1 VIRLRPIDSAQ
12 TFSIVPTSAQTFSIV
27 PTSFTTGDLDAA
39 SITIIEN
46 GTHQKETSVPFTYE
60 LSSNGNFVEITM
72 NTVTTL
78 KEDQIYS
85 FELSTSTDVLYR
97 DLVYITS
104 KTNKKE
110 VFTYPERYT
119 EHDDGE
125 DKYIVL

>member
-1 VIRLRPIDSAQ
+1 VIRLRPIATAQ
-12 TFSIVPTSAQTFSIV
+12 TFSII
-27 PTSFTTGDLDAA
+27 PTSFSTEDLDAA

-46 GTHQKETSVPFTYE
+46 GTYNKETSVPFTYE
-60 LSSNGNFVEITM
+60 ASDNGNYIVITL
-72 NTVTTL
+72 TPTTTL

-85 FELSTSTDVLYR
+85 LELFTSSDVLYR
-97 DLVYITS
+97 DLIYITS

-110 VFTYPERYT
+110 VFSYPEQYT

>member
-1 VIRLRPIDSAQ
+1 MIRLRPIQTAQ
-12 TFSIVPTSAQTFSIV
+12 TFSIVPTTFV
-27 PTSFTTGDLDAA
+27 EDVLDTA

-46 GTHQKETSVPFTYE
+46 GTYQTEASVPFTYTI
-60 LSSNGNFVEITM
+60 SDNGNFMVITM
-72 NTVTTL
+72 DTVTTL
-78 KEDQIYS
+78 KEDQVYS

-97 DLVYITS
+97 DLIYITS

-110 VFTYPERYT
+110 VFAFPERYT

>member
-1 VIRLRPIDSAQ
+1 MPT
-12 TFSIVPTSAQTFSIV
+12 TFVEDVLNT
-27 PTSFTTGDLDAA
+27 A

-46 GTHQKETSVPFTYE
+46 GTYQKETSVPFSYTI
-60 LSSNGNFVEITM
+60 SDNGNFMVITM
-72 NTVTTL
+72 TPTTTL
-78 KEDQIYS
+78 KEDQVYS

-97 DLVYITS
+97 DLIYITS

-119 EHDDGE
+119 EHEDGE